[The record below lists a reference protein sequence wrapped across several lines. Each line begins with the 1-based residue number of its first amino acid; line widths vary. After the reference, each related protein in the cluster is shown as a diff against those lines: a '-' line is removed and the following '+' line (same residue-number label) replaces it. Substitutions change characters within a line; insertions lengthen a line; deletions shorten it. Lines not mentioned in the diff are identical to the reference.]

1 MAITPSGGTSPYSYA
16 WQIIAITKTVSG
28 SDSLN
33 DRTVTANSPT
43 SDTTS
48 FACDQVGENE
58 VITATALCTVS
69 DDNGAIA
76 QIADRVTR
84 NAVRAVQAAITSFD
98 LPDVSPDPEDEA
110 AKAAAAA
117 RLEKWA
123 AASSAPSPVQAITL
137 AYQVLK
143 EDRAAGRLDESGL
156 TLLAR
161 VSKQVELGRFADLQT
176 EAAAE
181 FAAIVEA

>member
-1 MAITPSGGTSPYSYA
+1 MEF
-16 WQIIAITKTVSG
+16 
-28 SDSLN
+28 DFN
-33 DRTVTANSPT
+33 
-43 SDTTS
+43 
-48 FACDQVGENE
+48 
-58 VITATALCTVS
+58 
-69 DDNGAIA
+69 
-76 QIADRVTR
+76 ADK
-84 NAVRAVQAAITSFD
+84 VRAVQAAITSFD